1 MADSKIS
8 ALPASTVPLG
18 GTEVLPIVQSGVTK
32 QVSVQNVLSS
42 VQPTGT
48 ASGVAYLNGSKVLT
62 TGTALTFDGTTVSL
76 NAGAANFK
84 VGAAGDTSY
93 HYFRNMDNAGSSFY
107 LGIDNSA
114 GSFFNAGAYGR
125 SIYSEGNY
133 PINFVV
139 NSVERMRL
147 DSSGNLGL
155 GVTPSAWVAGSRVLD
170 FAFPF
175 VGMDTNGAG
184 VFGFNA
190 YNSAPGVWR
199 YKSTDEANRF
209 SANTDGTF
217 SWYVAPS
224 GTAGNPITFTQAM
237 TLDASGNLTVASGNI
252 ILGTSGKGIDF
263 SATPGTGTSELLAD
277 YEEGTWTTT
286 ISDTANFTGT
296 PTLSS
301 GKYTKVGRLVTIEGK
316 FAGTVT
322 VANLTSYFKFTLPFS
337 RSATSDGGAGFV
349 FTSSNFQSGGIY
361 NVLADTTTTYLVYAP
376 PALLPSGAN
385 TFFFSYS
392 YFA

>member
-107 LGIDNSA
+107 FGIDNSA

-147 DSSGNLGL
+147 DAAGNLGL
-155 GVTPSAWVAGSRVLD
+155 GVTPSAWGAYKPYQVGWGALASTSATQNTLLSSNVYFDGA
-170 FAFPF
+170 AFKYIGTSTASYLQQF
-175 VGMDTNGAG
+175 DGA
-184 VFGFNA
+184 FI
-190 YNSAPGVWR
+190 W
-199 YKSTDEANRF
+199 KT
-209 SANTDGTF
+209 
-217 SWYVAPS
+217 APS

-252 ILGTSGKGIDF
+252 IPGTAAKGINF
-263 SATPGTGTSELLAD
+263 
-277 YEEGTWTTT
+277 
-286 ISDTANFTGT
+286 TANSPAAGMTSQLLNRYEGMKRLMKT
-296 PTLSS
+296 M
-301 GKYTKVGRLVTIEGK
+301 GRRRIPPSMMKMFGQR
-316 FAGTVT
+316 
-322 VANLTSYFKFTLPFS
+322 FS
-337 RSATSDGGAGFV
+337 
-349 FTSSNFQSGGIY
+349 
-361 NVLADTTTTYLVYAP
+361 P
-376 PALLPSGAN
+376 
-385 TFFFSYS
+385 
-392 YFA
+392 